1 MIPFFPKHI
10 ATKAFTMYAVALL
23 AVSVLFARYSM
34 QIEFI
39 ILGVVEVAVFFFLSA
54 RYTQE
59 WQVLP
64 EKAFVKKLF
73 WIAFGIRSVWVIFSY
88 FFYKWQTGV
97 PFEFSAA
104 DSMAYHG
111 DAEWLAGEP
120 LSTMVNYLFTS
131 RPGYYSDSGYLV
143 YLTLLYKV
151 VGTGIIPARIAK
163 SAISALTCVL
173 IYRLASRTF
182 NEKVG
187 RMAGI
192 FSLLMPNLIIY
203 CGLHLKE
210 TEMVFL
216 CVAFLE
222 RADYLLRSKKYN
234 VITIATPILLAAS
247 LFLFRTVLGVVTF
260 FSLVTALVFYT
271 SKVVGKAKRAMLI
284 GWTVLAIV
292 IFAGGTIINEVESV
306 WENRGENQAVKRE
319 QQTLRGN
326 QWAKYATGTVMAPMM
341 FVLPFPT
348 MVDVAEQ
355 HNQEVMHGGN
365 FVRNFFGIFV
375 IIAIYTA
382 FFVKKN
388 WRNLTLIGAFV
399 VGYLGVVSMSGFANS
414 ERFLLPGLPVLL
426 ILAAYGMSELTART
440 YKWVTMWYYVVVVM
454 ALAWAFFKV
463 GSRGMF

>member
-10 ATKAFTMYAVALL
+10 ATKAFTMYAVALI
-23 AVSVLFARYSM
+23 AVTIAFSRYAM
-34 QIEFI
+34 GIEFI
-39 ILGVVEVAVFFFLSA
+39 LLGVIEVAAFFFLSS

-59 WQVLP
+59 WQKVP
-64 EKAFVKKLF
+64 EKIFVKNLF
-73 WIAFGIRSVWVIFSY
+73 VTAFALRAAWVLFSY
-88 FFYKWQTGV
+88 FFYKWQTGQ
-97 PFEFSAA
+97 PFEFEAA
-104 DSMAYHG
+104 DALGYHG
-111 DAEWLAGEP
+111 DAEWMAGEP

-143 YLTLLYKV
+143 YLTLLYKII
-151 VGTGIIPARIAK
+151 GTGIIPARIVKA
-163 SAISALTCVL
+163 AISAVTCVL

-182 NEKVG
+182 DEKVG

-192 FSLLMPNLIIY
+192 FSLFMPNLIIY

-210 TEMVFL
+210 TEMLFL

-222 RADYLLRSKKYN
+222 RADYLLRSKRYN
-234 VITIATPILLAAS
+234 VMTIAVPILLAAS

-284 GWTVLAIV
+284 GWTTLAIA
-292 IFAGGTIINEVESV
+292 IFAGGTIINEVESL
-306 WENRGENQAVKRE
+306 WANRGENQTTKRE
-319 QQTLRGN
+319 AQTLRGN
-326 QWAKYATGTVMAPMM
+326 RWAQYATGTVMAPMM

-365 FVRNFFGIFV
+365 FVRNFLGVFV
-375 IIAIYTA
+375 IIALYTA
-382 FFVKKN
+382 IFVKKS
-388 WRNLTLIGAFV
+388 WRNLTLIGAYV

-426 ILAAYGMSELTART
+426 ILAAYGVSELNAKT
-440 YKWVTMWYYVVVVM
+440 YKWVNAWYYVVLLM
-454 ALAWAFFKV
+454 AVAWAFFKV
-463 GSRGMF
+463 GSRGLF